1 MHRKK
6 EKNVKKTMKAALAAT
21 LMLSAAS
28 VAHADQTINGAFGL
42 PLNPTAQIPEPN
54 NVRVQANYYDFG
66 DVEGGDGDLQFYG
79 LYAAARVGDLP
90 LEISGGVEK
99 FDAEGTDAFG
109 NDIGFLDDTSFA
121 VGAKF
126 LLTRNPNPQALRVA
140 VGAGYSDTFFQNIHG
155 YVVATKYF
163 GDISTGRAPIAAHL
177 GVRYDRYEIGDV
189 DSNKASVYGGVEVPL
204 TRDGT
209 VSFVGEIQSKNVESE
224 FSPATPYS
232 AALRY
237 RPTGGGFSAS
247 IGLQRQGVFGN
258 VSDDSSNLFLQI
270 GYTFGG

>member
-1 MHRKK
+1 
-6 EKNVKKTMKAALAAT
+6 MKAALAAT
-21 LMLSAAS
+21 LMLSTAS
-28 VAHADQTINGAFGL
+28 VARADQTINGAFGL

-66 DVEGGDGDLQFYG
+66 NVEGGDGDLAFYG
-79 LYAAARVGDLP
+79 LYAAGRVGDLP

-99 FDAEGTDAFG
+99 FDAEGVDVE
-109 NDIGFLDDTSFA
+109 FLDDTSFS
-121 VGAKF
+121 VGAKL
-126 LLTRNPNPQALRVA
+126 LLTRNTDPQALRVA
-140 VGAGYSDTFFQNIHG
+140 IGAGYSDTFFENIHG
-155 YVVATKYF
+155 YIVATKYF
-163 GDISTGRAPIAAHL
+163 GNIATGRAPIAGHL
-177 GVRYDRYEIGDV
+177 GVRYDRYEIEPF
-189 DSNKASVYGGVEVPL
+189 DSNKASIYAGVELPL

-247 IGLQRQGVFGN
+247 IGVQRQGVFGD
-258 VSDDSSNLFLQI
+258 VSDNSSNLFLQI